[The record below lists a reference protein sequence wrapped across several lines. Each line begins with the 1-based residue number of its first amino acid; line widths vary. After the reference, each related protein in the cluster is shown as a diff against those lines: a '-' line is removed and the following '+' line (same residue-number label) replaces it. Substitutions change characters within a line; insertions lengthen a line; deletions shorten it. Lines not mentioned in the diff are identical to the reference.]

1 MSETGEVF
9 HVKQREGESVS
20 GGSFVLEKMG
30 VVESVWSRG
39 FVMMED
45 YWFWDWMNK
54 EKI

>member
-1 MSETGEVF
+1 MSETGGVF
-9 HVKQREGESVS
+9 HVKQVERGSVN
-20 GGSFVLEKMG
+20 GGSLVLDKMG